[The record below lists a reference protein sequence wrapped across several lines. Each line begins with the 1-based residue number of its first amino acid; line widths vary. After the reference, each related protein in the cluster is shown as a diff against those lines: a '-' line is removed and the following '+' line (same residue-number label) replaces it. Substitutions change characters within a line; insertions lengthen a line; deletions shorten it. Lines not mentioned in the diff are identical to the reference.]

1 MWTLRT
7 IPGLSGAF
15 DRLIQAIVVK
25 GTADISLSPLGDRV
39 GSRLHTLLLQRFIV
53 VYMKRWHTAPLI
65 SEFRET
71 WRIEGSIKPVG
82 WFVYKVR
89 FKNRYNQLE
98 GAVIQFKTVPAQ

>member
-1 MWTLRT
+1 M
-7 IPGLSGAF
+7 
-15 DRLIQAIVVK
+15 IQAIVVQ

-39 GSRLHTLLLQRFIV
+39 GSWLHTLLLQRFIV
-53 VYMKRWHTAPLI
+53 VYMKRWRTVPLI
-65 SEFRET
+65 SEFREA

-98 GAVIQFKTVPAQ
+98 GIIIQFKIIPAQ